1 MPISLM
7 PTDAETRLTAVG
19 TGNITLN
26 DLKTFV
32 ASARTGE
39 QRRFPLLLDL
49 SQATT
54 DMHSSDVQNFA
65 SLLAQHTKQTGR
77 RGRVAVFAFTDEFY
91 GVLRMLM
98 SYCEIVGIDHVA
110 VFRSRS
116 EAEAWLGE
124 MGRSGAG

>member
-1 MPISLM
+1 MMPISLM

-32 ASARTGE
+32 ATFRTRE

-49 SQATT
+49 SEATT
-54 DMHSSDVQNFA
+54 DMRTSGLQNFA
-65 SLLAQHTKQTGR
+65 SLFAEHTKQTGA
-77 RGRVAVFAFTDEFY
+77 RGRIAVLAPSDEFY

-98 SYCEIVGIDHVA
+98 SYCEMVGVDHVS

-116 EAEAWLGE
+116 EGDAWLDD
-124 MGRSGAG
+124 AGG